1 MPGEWLIGRD
11 RSLHPRPFSVRGH
24 TVIVQEVI
32 ATTMSMWS
40 SGGEL
45 ELGMTTIQL
54 TAGPGTMS
62 LAKGS
67 APKMVKAVIP

>member
-1 MPGEWLIGRD
+1 
-11 RSLHPRPFSVRGH
+11 
-24 TVIVQEVI
+24 
-32 ATTMSMWS
+32 MSMWS